1 MVLQGVILVA
11 VFGAGILGP
20 AWSGPARLALA
31 VGGAALIATG
41 GTLAVRGVV
50 DLGDNLTVVPRPPD
64 GARLVDHDT
73 ASPPAIGGGFVLGG
87 ILRPEGTPRGGL
99 AW

>member
-1 MVLQGVILVA
+1 MRQSLPYLGPRGEGWAVLQGVILVA

-20 AWSGPARLALA
+20 AWSGPARLALG

-50 DLGDNLTVVPRPPD
+50 DLGDNLTVVP
-64 GARLVDHDT
+64 
-73 ASPPAIGGGFVLGG
+73 
-87 ILRPEGTPRGGL
+87 
-99 AW
+99 